1 MNYHISKDR
10 RFLTITAD
18 AGERANLV
26 ELGDSIHSDST
37 MCDVL
42 EHITCNSELEWVR
55 PEETGDLTDA
65 PLLGI
70 RYASSE
76 RKGEPGELQPI
87 AERWGFEPY
96 AVRSLLQDLRDK
108 GEAVLSN
115 AW

>member
-1 MNYHISKDR
+1 MKYTISKDR

-26 ELGDSIHSDST
+26 DLGDSIHSDST
-37 MCDVL
+37 MVDVL
-42 EHITCNSELEWVR
+42 EHITCNSELQWIN
-55 PEETGDLTDA
+55 PSETGDLTDA

-70 RYASSE
+70 YGAGPDDETPVIS
-76 RKGEPGELQPI
+76 
-87 AERWGFEPY
+87 ERWGFQSY

-108 GEAVLSN
+108 GEVVLSN